1 MDKKRLILLI
11 ILLLAIVL
19 IVLGVKGNVFKE
31 NRQNM
36 ELRSSGD
43 DNSHWFHLSG
53 VVVEKTFDT
62 LLIELNE
69 KEESSLFF
77 DTTKVSLDCTK
88 CKGDLE
94 QVSEGN
100 VIKFYFF
107 KYNIDGETVKI
118 EYDESLRSLNQIL
131 DDYYKIIDPTSLNK
145 QGEDEGI
152 SYRTGIYYTNESDL
166 EIIQNKTNE
175 IQKKY
180 QEKVVVEIQPLDNF
194 YEAEE
199 YHQKYLEK
207 NPQGY
212 CHIGKCFFG

>member
-1 MDKKRLILLI
+1 
-11 ILLLAIVL
+11 
-19 IVLGVKGNVFKE
+19 
-31 NRQNM
+31 M

-107 KYNIDGETVKI
+107 NFKNYNMVKDI
-118 EYDESLRSLNQIL
+118 CQSINSICPFSSDFILAREY
-131 DDYYKIIDPTSLNK
+131 
-145 QGEDEGI
+145 I
-152 SYRTGIYYTNESDL
+152 S
-166 EIIQNKTNE
+166 
-175 IQKKY
+175 
-180 QEKVVVEIQPLDNF
+180 
-194 YEAEE
+194 
-199 YHQKYLEK
+199 
-207 NPQGY
+207 
-212 CHIGKCFFG
+212 

>member
-31 NRQNM
+31 NRQ
-36 ELRSSGD
+36 
-43 DNSHWFHLSG
+43 
-53 VVVEKTFDT
+53 KTFDT

-118 EYDESLRSLNQIL
+118 ERIV
-131 DDYYKIIDPTSLNK
+131 
-145 QGEDEGI
+145 
-152 SYRTGIYYTNESDL
+152 R
-166 EIIQNKTNE
+166 
-175 IQKKY
+175 
-180 QEKVVVEIQPLDNF
+180 
-194 YEAEE
+194 
-199 YHQKYLEK
+199 
-207 NPQGY
+207 
-212 CHIGKCFFG
+212 

>member
-69 KEESSLFF
+69 KEE
-77 DTTKVSLDCTK
+77 V
-88 CKGDLE
+88 
-94 QVSEGN
+94 V
-100 VIKFYFF
+100 YFL
-107 KYNIDGETVKI
+107 I
-118 EYDESLRSLNQIL
+118 R
-131 DDYYKIIDPTSLNK
+131 
-145 QGEDEGI
+145 
-152 SYRTGIYYTNESDL
+152 
-166 EIIQNKTNE
+166 
-175 IQKKY
+175 QKL
-180 QEKVVVEIQPLDNF
+180 V
-194 YEAEE
+194 
-199 YHQKYLEK
+199 
-207 NPQGY
+207 
-212 CHIGKCFFG
+212 

>member
-69 KEESSLFF
+69 KEES
-77 DTTKVSLDCTK
+77 
-88 CKGDLE
+88 
-94 QVSEGN
+94 
-100 VIKFYFF
+100 
-107 KYNIDGETVKI
+107 
-118 EYDESLRSLNQIL
+118 RR
-131 DDYYKIIDPTSLNK
+131 IDP
-145 QGEDEGI
+145 G
-152 SYRTGIYYTNESDL
+152 
-166 EIIQNKTNE
+166 
-175 IQKKY
+175 QKDGDGKDRRPH
-180 QEKVVVEIQPLDNF
+180 PLGCRQ
-194 YEAEE
+194 YPLLR
-199 YHQKYLEK
+199 YLDG
-207 NPQGY
+207 QRRRL
-212 CHIGKCFFG
+212 HAA

>member
-107 KYNIDGETVKI
+107 
-118 EYDESLRSLNQIL
+118 
-131 DDYYKIIDPTSLNK
+131 
-145 QGEDEGI
+145 
-152 SYRTGIYYTNESDL
+152 
-166 EIIQNKTNE
+166 
-175 IQKKY
+175 
-180 QEKVVVEIQPLDNF
+180 NF
-194 YEAEE
+194 T
-199 YHQKYLEK
+199 HGQT
-207 NPQGY
+207 
-212 CHIGKCFFG
+212 

>member
-19 IVLGVKGNVFKE
+19 TVLGVKGNVFKE

-77 DTTKVSLDCTK
+77 K

-118 EYDESLRSLNQIL
+118 ERIV
-131 DDYYKIIDPTSLNK
+131 
-145 QGEDEGI
+145 
-152 SYRTGIYYTNESDL
+152 R
-166 EIIQNKTNE
+166 
-175 IQKKY
+175 
-180 QEKVVVEIQPLDNF
+180 
-194 YEAEE
+194 
-199 YHQKYLEK
+199 
-207 NPQGY
+207 
-212 CHIGKCFFG
+212 

>member
-11 ILLLAIVL
+11 ILLLVIVL

-118 EYDESLRSLNQIL
+118 ERIV
-131 DDYYKIIDPTSLNK
+131 
-145 QGEDEGI
+145 
-152 SYRTGIYYTNESDL
+152 R
-166 EIIQNKTNE
+166 
-175 IQKKY
+175 
-180 QEKVVVEIQPLDNF
+180 
-194 YEAEE
+194 
-199 YHQKYLEK
+199 
-207 NPQGY
+207 
-212 CHIGKCFFG
+212 

>member
-36 ELRSSGD
+36 
-43 DNSHWFHLSG
+43 
-53 VVVEKTFDT
+53 
-62 LLIELNE
+62 E

-118 EYDESLRSLNQIL
+118 ERIV
-131 DDYYKIIDPTSLNK
+131 
-145 QGEDEGI
+145 
-152 SYRTGIYYTNESDL
+152 R
-166 EIIQNKTNE
+166 
-175 IQKKY
+175 
-180 QEKVVVEIQPLDNF
+180 
-194 YEAEE
+194 
-199 YHQKYLEK
+199 
-207 NPQGY
+207 
-212 CHIGKCFFG
+212 

>member
-107 KYNIDGETVKI
+107 KPFAISSISISPDPGFLFLPFSDKSIFSNPLNTSVKA
-118 EYDESLRSLNQIL
+118 STKS
-131 DDYYKIIDPTSLNK
+131 TSFP
-145 QGEDEGI
+145 
-152 SYRTGIYYTNESDL
+152 SD
-166 EIIQNKTNE
+166 K
-175 IQKKY
+175 
-180 QEKVVVEIQPLDNF
+180 
-194 YEAEE
+194 
-199 YHQKYLEK
+199 
-207 NPQGY
+207 
-212 CHIGKCFFG
+212 

>member
-1 MDKKRLILLI
+1 MSVIYLAGGCFWGVQKYFDQFEGI
-11 ILLLAIVL
+11 IKTTVGYAN
-19 IVLGVKGNVFKE
+19 GRTENPKYEDVKAGETGHV
-31 NRQNM
+31 
-36 ELRSSGD
+36 
-43 DNSHWFHLSG
+43 
-53 VVVEKTFDT
+53 
-62 LLIELNE
+62 
-69 KEESSLFF
+69 
-77 DTTKVSLDCTK
+77 
-88 CKGDLE
+88 
-94 QVSEGN
+94 
-100 VIKFYFF
+100 
-107 KYNIDGETVKI
+107 ETVKI

-131 DDYYKIIDPTSLNK
+131 DDYYRIIEPTSLNK

-175 IQKKY
+175 IQKNY